1 MYSPSPRVKFLT
13 IKSHFIGYDFLYS
26 LYEKGKKVLYVP
38 SPEEL
43 QKDKKKQKKQGK
55 TITSI
60 GDLQFTT
67 FHSVWDDGSCG
78 KTLYIASGKVIPKDF
93 DINNVEK
100 DAYLAISENGGM
112 TEAIWNKVIQFSRK
126 QI

>member
-1 MYSPSPRVKFLT
+1 M
-13 IKSHFIGYDFLYS
+13 
-26 LYEKGKKVLYVP
+26 YVP
-38 SPEEL
+38 TPEEL
-43 QKDKKKQKKQGK
+43 QKEKPKLRKQDK

-93 DINNVEK
+93 DINDVEEG
-100 DAYLAISENGGM
+100 AFLAISESGGM
-112 TEAIWNKVIQFSRK
+112 TEEIWNNVIQKLQKVRDICKGCRTSHGLTK
-126 QI
+126 QF